1 MSFKKNILMGMATGL
16 VGMALLSGGTVA
28 YFNDSEDTKN
38 EIISGTLDLGVTNV
52 SDGVLFEFKNKQP
65 GDVFHY
71 KFDLSNNGTLDIGKV
86 TLISN
91 HTVDGKKDFGSQIE
105 VVSLKVN
112 GEEKITSNK
121 KVTLDD
127 LKGVENAIVLLNNF
141 PKESQNVEVF
151 VEFKFIQTE
160 QSQNDYQGNTMNLD
174 WTFEAMQVMNE
185 K

>member
-1 MSFKKNILMGMATGL
+1 MEKR
-16 VGMALLSGGTVA
+16 
-28 YFNDSEDTKN
+28 
-38 EIISGTLDLGVTNV
+38 
-52 SDGVLFEFKNKQP
+52 
-65 GDVFHY
+65 
-71 KFDLSNNGTLDIGKV
+71 
-86 TLISN
+86 
-91 HTVDGKKDFGSQIE
+91 
-105 VVSLKVN
+105 
-112 GEEKITSNK
+112 KITSNK